1 MHPNQIKNKYNSI
14 MNPDYSNDPRSIGN
28 YYSDSSLLVSN
39 MSLDITAFDQNIMT
53 PNGINTPV
61 KIMETKPRKS
71 VPEQYQPIGT
81 KTSKS
86 CNLPGIEINRFE
98 NPNPNIQ
105 NPQHIIREED
115 FRGGMPSR
123 IVSKDVF
130 FNNNKSTYK
139 RWYFNILVL

>member
-1 MHPNQIKNKYNSI
+1 
-14 MNPDYSNDPRSIGN
+14 MNPDYSNDPRRIGN
-28 YYSDSSLLVSN
+28 YYSDSSLLIAN
-39 MSLDITAFDQNIMT
+39 MKFDTTTFSDNIMLSHDT
-53 PNGINTPV
+53 NTLNKPME
-61 KIMETKPRKS
+61 IMKTKPRTS
-71 VPEQYQPIGT
+71 VPEQNIAVGT

-105 NPQHIIREED
+105 NPQHIIRQED

-123 IVSKDVF
+123 IVSKDTF

-139 RWYFNILVL
+139 R